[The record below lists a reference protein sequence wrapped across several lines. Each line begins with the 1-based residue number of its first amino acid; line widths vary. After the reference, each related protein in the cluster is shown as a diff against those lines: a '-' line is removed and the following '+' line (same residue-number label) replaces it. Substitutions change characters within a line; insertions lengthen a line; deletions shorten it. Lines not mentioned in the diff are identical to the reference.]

1 MSAIWEEEY
10 EPEIFL
16 LPKLSACI
24 NFENTS
30 EVPTSIATLFNSITL
45 PTGFGDTTEFWRFL
59 QNQYGEH
66 RIMWNY
72 TVQYPTPTY
81 RVAPYNPDLVRINK
95 GLLSVFN
102 ANDIKYKRLISSL
115 NADYEPLK
123 PYNIQEEHS
132 VGEKISKTFMKY
144 AQHEDINKES
154 SMDSSTLQQASS
166 TNYATH
172 TDETYH
178 EDNKSTTFGPNGD
191 TFEPNSSQTSHSKDS
206 RVGNIGNHSFAELIE
221 KEIKLTRNVF
231 WDMVAKD
238 ITDMV
243 CLKIFASC

>member
-10 EPEIFL
+10 EPEIFM
-16 LPKLSACI
+16 LPKLSDCI

-72 TVQYPTPTY
+72 TVQYPTPVY
-81 RVAPYNPDLVRINK
+81 RVAPYNPDLTRINK
-95 GLLSVFN
+95 ALLSVFN
-102 ANDIKYKRLISSL
+102 ASNIKYTRLIASL
-115 NADYEPLK
+115 NATYDPLK
-123 PYNIQEEHS
+123 PYNIEEEHS
-132 VGEKISKTFMKY
+132 TGQKSSKTTMGY
-144 AQHEDINKES
+144 ASRTDTTAES
-154 SMDSSTLQQASS
+154 SMDSTALNNTMQTVNGSHNDTIDRS
-166 TNYATH
+166 H
-172 TDETYH
+172 DV
-178 EDNKSTTFGPNGD
+178 STTFDGD
-191 TFEPNSSQTSHSKDS
+191 TFESGSDETSHSKDS

-221 KEIKLTRNVF
+221 KEIKLTRFTF